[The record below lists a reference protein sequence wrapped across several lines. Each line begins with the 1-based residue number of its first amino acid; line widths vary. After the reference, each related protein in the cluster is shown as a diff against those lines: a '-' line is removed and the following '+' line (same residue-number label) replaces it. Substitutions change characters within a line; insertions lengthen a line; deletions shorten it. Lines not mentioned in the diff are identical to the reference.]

1 LKTALYAKNRGV
13 EGEAAATEGIPEEG
27 SAERTRLTA
36 STLHRRE
43 RQAFGGRIQWEAAFF
58 GWLASIGLAAILVA
72 MTVGAGVA
80 VGLTELHASA
90 GTQVKELSVGGGVIL
105 IVSLALAYLAGG
117 YVASRMAR
125 FDGWRQGLGVWL
137 LSLLMILA
145 LAIAAWIAGG
155 DINPLES
162 LSLPRIPVD
171 EGPLTQGGAIASAI
185 ILLATLASAIAG
197 GFLGERFHRAVDRA
211 GVELPPVDVPEA
223 EPETEPAQASSES
236 DGEPEAADAEGEGE
250 GSETEGGEN
259 ETVPASGAGAR
270 D

>member
-1 LKTALYAKNRGV
+1 LKKPLDAKNEGV

-27 SAERTRLTA
+27 TAERTRLTA
-36 STLHRRE
+36 SALHRRE

-90 GTQVKELSVGGGVIL
+90 GTQVKELSVGGGAVL
-105 IVSLALAYLAGG
+105 VASLALAYVAGG
-117 YVASRMAR
+117 YVAARMAR

-145 LAIAAWIAGG
+145 LAVAAWIAGG

-185 ILLATLASAIAG
+185 ILLVTLGSAIG
-197 GFLGERFHRAVDRA
+197 GGVLGERFHRAVDRA
-211 GVELPPVDVPEA
+211 GVDLPQADEPEPETEA
-223 EPETEPAQASSES
+223 EPETEK
-236 DGEPEAADAEGEGE
+236 
-250 GSETEGGEN
+250 
-259 ETVPASGAGAR
+259 VPAPV
-270 D
+270 

>member
-1 LKTALYAKNRGV
+1 LD
-13 EGEAAATEGIPEEG
+13 TEGIPEEG

-36 STLHRRE
+36 SALHRRE

-72 MTVGAGVA
+72 MTIGAGVA
-80 VGLTELHASA
+80 VGLTELHDTA
-90 GTQVKELSVGGGVIL
+90 GKQVENLSVGGGVIL
-105 IVSLALAYLAGG
+105 ILSLALAYVAGG
-117 YVASRMAR
+117 YVAARMAR

-145 LAIAAWIAGG
+145 LAVAAWIGGG
-155 DINPLES
+155 DINPLQS

-185 ILLATLASAIAG
+185 ILLVTFGSAIAG

-211 GVELPPVDVPEA
+211 GVELPEPEA
-223 EPETEPAQASSES
+223 EASQEEETKTELEPWESDGKAEATDDEADPEDPETEA
-236 DGEPEAADAEGEGE
+236 
-250 GSETEGGEN
+250 
-259 ETVPASGAGAR
+259 VPASGAGAP